1 MLQKSTQDLNE
12 EDEPVSS
19 DLSIISLADDVMHQ
33 ASGVL
38 RFARQKVMNSAGN
51 VADALKSKLASS
63 LAAGKAKAL
72 QEAAK
77 LKTDAMRQH
86 EYAVARKS
94 ILGELSSL
102 PPSCSQQCVVN
113 TKAARRKERLDLVG
127 GEIVACPKHAA
138 EAARLRGDMD
148 EVENMRCAKHVYLAN
163 DPNAPAELR
172 DNPPLGFMKPTPE
185 QLEKMGMD
193 QEMLTPKKSNFRASI
208 YMKDP
213 AVWGTDPKPGAVLAF
228 RGSTPADEDWHNNF
242 DQDANKESS
251 YYRNAV
257 KIGNSLA
264 VRDTNIHIVGHSLGG
279 GLASA
284 AQGGSG
290 LTASTYNSAG
300 LHPATVARYS
310 QDTRHMAVEIEK
322 ITAIRVKGEVLTKT
336 QESLWG
342 SNGLSL
348 LANDAVGIKRD
359 MAPSHDEASFE
370 KLKAQKKTDT
380 TDTYDTYLH
389 GMDEVIDSTEKSKV
403 SDEAALKSCKNN
415 RRK

>member
-1 MLQKSTQDLNE
+1 MSGD
-12 EDEPVSS
+12 P
-19 DLSIISLADDVMHQ
+19 SIISLADDVIHQ

-38 RFARQKVMNSAGN
+38 RFARLKTKDSAGN

-77 LKTDAMRQH
+77 SKTEAMRQH

-94 ILGELSSL
+94 ILGELYSL
-102 PPSCSQQCVVN
+102 PPSGSQQCVVN
-113 TKAARRKERLDLVG
+113 TKAARRKERLDLVS

-172 DNPPLGFMKPTPE
+172 GNPPPGFIKPTPE
-185 QLEKMGMD
+185 QLEKIGMD

-213 AVWGTDPKPGAVLAF
+213 AVWGPDPKPGAVLAF
-228 RGSTPADEDWHNNF
+228 RGSTPADEDWQNNF
-242 DQDANKESS
+242 NQDANKEAP

-257 KIGNSLA
+257 QIGNALA
-264 VRDTNIHIVGHSLGG
+264 SMHADLHIVGHSLGG

-310 QDTRHMAVEIEK
+310 QDAQHMAAETKK
-322 ITAIRVKGEVLTKT
+322 ITAINVKGEVLTKT

-389 GMDEVIDSTEKSKV
+389 GMDEVIDSTEKSKA
-403 SDEAALKSCKNN
+403 SDEAALKKCQKN
-415 RRK
+415 RRKYNGSDISFTAAPD

>member
-1 MLQKSTQDLNE
+1 M
-12 EDEPVSS
+12 
-19 DLSIISLADDVMHQ
+19 
-33 ASGVL
+33 
-38 RFARQKVMNSAGN
+38 
-51 VADALKSKLASS
+51 SK
-63 LAAGKAKAL
+63 
-72 QEAAK
+72 
-77 LKTDAMRQH
+77 
-86 EYAVARKS
+86 
-94 ILGELSSL
+94 
-102 PPSCSQQCVVN
+102 
-113 TKAARRKERLDLVG
+113 
-127 GEIVACPKHAA
+127 EIVACPKHAA

-172 DNPPLGFMKPTPE
+172 GNPPPGFIKPTPE
-185 QLEKMGMD
+185 QLEKIGMD

-213 AVWGTDPKPGAVLAF
+213 AVWGPDPKPGAVLAF
-228 RGSTPADEDWHNNF
+228 RGSTPADEDWQNNF
-242 DQDANKESS
+242 NQDANKEAP

-257 KIGNSLA
+257 QIGNALA
-264 VRDTNIHIVGHSLGG
+264 SMHADLHIVGHSLGG

-310 QDTRHMAVEIEK
+310 QDAQHMAAETKK
-322 ITAIRVKGEVLTKT
+322 ITAINVKGEVLTKT

-348 LANDAVGIKRD
+348 LANEAVGIKRD
-359 MAPSHDEASFE
+359 ITPSHDEASYE
-370 KLKAQKKTDT
+370 KLKAQRKTDA

-389 GMDEVIDSTEKSKV
+389 GMDEVIDSTEKSKA
-403 SDEAALKSCKNN
+403 SDEAALKKCQKD
-415 RRK
+415 RRKYNGSDISFTAAPD